1 MSKISNYN
9 YNVYSVDQKKI
20 KMFILCRN
28 LQSPVCGIQKKKKSE
43 VLNMTNTKVNQ

>member
-28 LQSPVCGIQKKKKSE
+28 LQSPVCGIQKKKSE
-43 VLNMTNTKVNQ
+43 VLNMTITKVNQ

>member
-28 LQSPVCGIQKKKKSE
+28 LQSPVCGIQKKSE

>member
-28 LQSPVCGIQKKKKSE
+28 LQSPVCGIQKKKSE